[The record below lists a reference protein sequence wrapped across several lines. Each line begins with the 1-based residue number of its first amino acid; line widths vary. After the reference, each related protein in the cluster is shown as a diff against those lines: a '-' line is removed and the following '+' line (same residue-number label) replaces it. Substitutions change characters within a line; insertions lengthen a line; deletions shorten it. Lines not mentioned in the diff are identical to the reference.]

1 MNRSELSPVA
11 NNEEYKRP
19 EISYPQPMEAA
30 ASNQV
35 QSLSPEAI
43 PNQATEEALALAMAN
58 IEASQLTQNN
68 SLVIHHGSSSF

>member
-1 MNRSELSPVA
+1 MN
-11 NNEEYKRP
+11 

-35 QSLSPEAI
+35 QSLSPETI